1 MTDPSVEIHPS
12 AVIDEGAELGKN
24 VKIGPFCVVEK
35 RVKLRDNVHLVG
47 HAVIMGDTEIG
58 ANTVVHPFASVG
70 NMPQDL
76 KYNGENS
83 RLIIGKNNVI
93 RENVTMNPGT
103 EGGGMVT
110 RIGDDCLFMAGSHVA
125 HDCQVGSHVIFAN
138 NATVGGHCIIGDFVV
153 LGGLSAVH
161 QFVRIGKLAFIGGMS
176 GIENDVI
183 PFATALGNRAHLGGL
198 NVVGM
203 KRCGFEHKQI
213 HIIRDAY
220 RLLFAEEGTIQ
231 ERRQQLA
238 ELYEG
243 NENIDEML
251 IFLDEGAQRSL
262 CTPSSRNRN
271 G

>member
-1 MTDPSVEIHPS
+1 MSEQSIHIHPS
-12 AVIDEGAELGKN
+12 AVIEDGAEIGQD
-24 VKIGPFCVVEK
+24 VKIGPFCVINK
-35 RVKLRDNVHLVG
+35 RVKLHDNVELKSHV
-47 HAVIMGDTEIG
+47 VIMGDTEIG
-58 ANTVVHPFASVG
+58 SHTIIHPFASIG

-76 KYNGENS
+76 KYHGEKS
-83 RLIIGKNNVI
+83 RLVIGENNVI

-110 RIGDDCLFMAGSHVA
+110 NIGDNCLFMAGAHVA
-125 HDCQVGSHVIFAN
+125 HDCQIGSHVIFAN

-161 QFVRIGKLAFIGGMS
+161 QFVRIGKHAFIGGMS

-183 PFATALGNRAHLGGL
+183 PFATAIGNRAHLGGL

-203 KRCGFEHKQI
+203 KRNGFQHRRI

-220 RLLFAEEGTIQ
+220 RLLFAEEGTFQ

-243 NENIDEML
+243 NDDVDEML
-251 IFLDEGAQRSL
+251 KFLKESAQRSL
-262 CTPSSRNRN
+262 CTPSRNRS

>member
-1 MTDPSVEIHPS
+1 MFWV
-12 AVIDEGAELGKN
+12 
-24 VKIGPFCVVEK
+24 
-35 RVKLRDNVHLVG
+35 
-47 HAVIMGDTEIG
+47 
-58 ANTVVHPFASVG
+58 
-70 NMPQDL
+70 
-76 KYNGENS
+76 
-83 RLIIGKNNVI
+83 GKNNVI

-110 RIGDDCLFMAGSHVA
+110 VVGDDCLFMAGAHVA
-125 HDCQVGSHVIFAN
+125 HDCLIGNHVIFAN
-138 NATVGGHCIIGDFVV
+138 NATVGGHCVVGDHVV

-161 QFVRIGKLAFIGGMS
+161 QFVRIGKHAFIGGMS
-176 GIENDVI
+176 GVENDVI

-203 KRCGFEHKQI
+203 KRSGFEHKQI

-243 NENIDEML
+243 NADIDEM
-251 IFLDEGAQRSL
+251 IKFLDEGVQRSL
-262 CTPSSRNRN
+262 CTPSRSRN